1 MVYQLTP
8 TLLDAM
14 VLAIAEGEDA
24 YGYMIDQG
32 RERPGMD
39 YSGRYG

>member
-24 YGYMIDQG
+24 YGYMIAQ
-32 RERPGMD
+32 RLRNRRSPPCT
-39 YSGRYG
+39 RF